1 LSKIVRALVIEE
13 LKKQYVYLC
22 RARGMGYLRII
33 VIEILPN
40 LLIPVTTNLGMMFGR
55 MLEGAFI
62 AELVFNIPGLGR
74 VAVDSIF
81 RRDYP
86 VVMGVI
92 LLSTFI
98 YTSINLIIDIL
109 HCVLDPRL
117 RGRNE
122 II

>member
-1 LSKIVRALVIEE
+1 
-13 LKKQYVYLC
+13 
-22 RARGMGYLRII
+22 MGYLRII